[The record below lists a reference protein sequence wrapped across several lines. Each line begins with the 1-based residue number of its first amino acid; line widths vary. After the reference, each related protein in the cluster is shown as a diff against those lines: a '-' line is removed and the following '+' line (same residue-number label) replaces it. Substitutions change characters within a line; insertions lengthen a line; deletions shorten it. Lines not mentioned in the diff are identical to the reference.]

1 MMFCHLRMFKIPMI
15 NALRRREGTALIEFA
30 LTVPVLLTL
39 MLGIIEFGRVLWAQ
53 NALHYA
59 VEEAARCMTFNATSC
74 GSTSATQNY
83 AAATSGMTF
92 ANASAVFTP
101 TTAVACGAVTGNKV
115 TASYP
120 FPFLT
125 TFFSYSITLTAQ
137 ACFPT
142 G

>member
-1 MMFCHLRMFKIPMI
+1 MFCHLRMLRVPAI
-15 NALRRREGTALIEFA
+15 NVLRRRDGTALIEFA
-30 LTVPVLLTL
+30 LAVPVVLTL
-39 MLGIIEFGRVLWAQ
+39 ILGIIEFGRVLWAQ

-92 ANASAVFTP
+92 ANASTVFTP
-101 TTAVACGAVTGNKV
+101 TTGVACGGAVTGNKV

-125 TFFSYSITLTAQ
+125 SLFSYNITLTAQ